1 MTTIL
6 GSIRKIFIPWS
17 AWGREGYK
25 KKGKCIHTLSQ
36 PSPTQMLEREALL
49 NVALDQQLVSLLVQC
64 VTEFSEGRFTNLGC
78 SLPSLLDW
86 AWAKVAEIKASSD
99 NLCESCCP
107 LLLLL
112 LLSLFINFG
121 KGDRTRNR
129 KTD

>member
-1 MTTIL
+1 MAKRTQ
-6 GSIRKIFIPWS
+6 
-17 AWGREGYK
+17 YK
-25 KKGKCIHTLSQ
+25 EKGKCTHALSQ
-36 PSPTQMLEREALL
+36 LSPTQMLEREALL

-99 NLCESCCP
+99 SLCESCCP

-112 LLSLFINFG
+112 LLSLLIHFG
-121 KGDRTRNR
+121 KGNRT
-129 KTD
+129 